1 MTDRE
6 EQMHV
11 FIAKID
17 YFDPESW
24 PVLAAPYGGPNPES
38 SRANISEV
46 SATLGTDGIALL
58 VGSLGPR
65 TRHSHRRKL
74 LGAVTCHR
82 ALYDTAQIV
91 DPRHLTSAHFTRNDG
106 AFRMPYCIPYSQL
119 WVCPPPLIRAE
130 VPCGDEIVDPE
141 NRRNWF
147 IRLSNAQAEVAYEV
161 LTNMAG
167 PPVTIPPPNRGF
179 ICEL

>member
-1 MTDRE
+1 
-6 EQMHV
+6 MHV

-17 YFDPESW
+17 YVDPDTW
-24 PVLAAPYGGPNPES
+24 PVLAAPYGGPNPET
-38 SRANISEV
+38 SRANITKV
-46 SATLGTDGIALL
+46 AATLGADGIALL

-65 TRHSHRRKL
+65 TRHSHKRKL
-74 LGAVTCHR
+74 LGAVKCHR
-82 ALYDTAQIV
+82 TLYETKQIV
-91 DPRHLTSAHFTRNDG
+91 DPQHLASAHFTRGDG
-106 AFRMPYCIPYSQL
+106 AFRMPYCVPYSHL
-119 WVCPPPLIRAE
+119 WVCPPPLLRAE

-167 PPVTIPPPNRGF
+167 QPVEIPRPHRGF
-179 ICEL
+179 ITDL

>member
-1 MTDRE
+1 
-6 EQMHV
+6 MHV

-24 PVLAAPYGGPNPES
+24 PVLAAPYGGPNPET
-38 SRANISEV
+38 SRANITKV
-46 SATLGTDGIALL
+46 SATLGVDGIALL

-65 TRHSHRRKL
+65 TRHNHRRKL

-82 ALYDTAQIV
+82 ARYDTAQIV
-91 DPRHLTSAHFTRNDG
+91 DPRHLASAHFTRSDG
-106 AFRMPYCIPYSQL
+106 TFRMPYCIPYSRL

-167 PPVTIPPPNRGF
+167 PPVTIPPPKRGF
-179 ICEL
+179 IFEL